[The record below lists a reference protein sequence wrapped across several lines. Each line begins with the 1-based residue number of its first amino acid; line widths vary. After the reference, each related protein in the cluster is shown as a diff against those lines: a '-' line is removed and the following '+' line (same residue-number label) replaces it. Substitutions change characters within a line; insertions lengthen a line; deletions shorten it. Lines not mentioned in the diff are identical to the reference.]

1 MNLNT
6 IEVPLGTR
14 PTTRAEEPQIINA
27 EPSEYVYNRA
37 KGQLDKT
44 LDASIDASIVI
55 NSEDRE
61 YINEECSETSKLLNV
76 EREAKREMYFRHSR
90 LLYPE
95 IEGHLLSLAV
105 DAFMEQEEQG
115 IDITKYK
122 FDKDADKY

>member
-14 PTTRAEEPQIINA
+14 PTTRAEEAQIINA

-61 YINEECSETSKLLNV
+61 YINEECSETNKLLKNRFPFV
-76 EREAKREMYFRHSR
+76 VSIINDPYGFAVAWSYSSSNPSISIT
-90 LLYPE
+90 LL
-95 IEGHLLSLAV
+95 ISS
-105 DAFMEQEEQG
+105 
-115 IDITKYK
+115 
-122 FDKDADKY
+122 